1 MQKYQHESDQG
12 GEIETLFKNRY
23 MKVRTVLWHLS
34 YNNGLITLLILY
46 VTKGQ
51 TWDDCQNVFPL
62 ISKRESFT
70 KNQPCAVHH
79 VFLHFRWITA
89 DVLKNY
95 YDKPRVLKW
104 INNQK
109 NKKLYDGALWQREQ
123 KITHQKGSSKGH
135 QNIGQ

>member
-1 MQKYQHESDQG
+1 
-12 GEIETLFKNRY
+12 

-34 YNNGLITLLILY
+34 YNDGLITLLILY

-70 KNQPCAVHH
+70 KNQLCAVHH
-79 VFLHFRWITA
+79 VFLHFRWITV

-95 YDKPRVLKW
+95 YDEPRVLKW

-109 NKKLYDGALWQREQ
+109 IKNYMTVLFGNGNKSSNIKKEVVKVI
-123 KITHQKGSSKGH
+123 KISDNSARRKIERSSKKV
-135 QNIGQ
+135 